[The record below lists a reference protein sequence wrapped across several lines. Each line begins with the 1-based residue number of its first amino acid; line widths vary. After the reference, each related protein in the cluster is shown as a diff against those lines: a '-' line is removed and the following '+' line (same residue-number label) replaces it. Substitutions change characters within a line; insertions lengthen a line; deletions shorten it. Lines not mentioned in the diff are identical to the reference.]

1 MASGIIRTA
10 VSNALDR
17 TPARSTRSSQLHQW
31 RSDLL
36 EKSTAGEHEQ
46 TAFDQFSEQLV
57 QFVRDRICSVSEG
70 LTLNHAKRYKIWS
83 DFHQLRQDNSGP
95 LHSAWISFLQN
106 INVEEPEDPLLE
118 QSVYS
123 ELYSMLITE
132 YFTSQASHQTGTSV
146 GQIQITTH
154 ELNAM
159 CYACGYV
166 PRTLLKRY
174 ENKTGPVFSQ
184 YVQCLSDMAVE
195 GEDDFDLY
203 TKKWFDLV
211 NRGGLFPLNEKTL
224 MFFAAVE
231 KCVRALLPKHVI
243 HEESDK
249 ATFKDVLLKNI
260 VQNEDVQFHWVLLSQ
275 DIDDPQNGEALL
287 VEIVKL
293 WVTIRG
299 FSLAASWMEEYK
311 RNMRKTTE
319 KSTGLRKSISG
330 K

>member
-1 MASGIIRTA
+1 
-10 VSNALDR
+10 
-17 TPARSTRSSQLHQW
+17 
-31 RSDLL
+31 
-36 EKSTAGEHEQ
+36 
-46 TAFDQFSEQLV
+46 
-57 QFVRDRICSVSEG
+57 
-70 LTLNHAKRYKIWS
+70 
-83 DFHQLRQDNSGP
+83 
-95 LHSAWISFLQN
+95 
-106 INVEEPEDPLLE
+106 
-118 QSVYS
+118 
-123 ELYSMLITE
+123 MLITE

-195 GEDDFDLY
+195 GEDNFDLY

-224 MFFAAVE
+224 MFFAEVE

-260 VQNEDVQFHWVLLSQ
+260 VQNEDVQFAICINVRCFFLILLS
-275 DIDDPQNGEALL
+275 
-287 VEIVKL
+287 V
-293 WVTIRG
+293 
-299 FSLAASWMEEYK
+299 LAFVCCNFTFLTLMSVYSQSDGQIFAVV
-311 RNMRKTTE
+311 
-319 KSTGLRKSISG
+319 
-330 K
+330 